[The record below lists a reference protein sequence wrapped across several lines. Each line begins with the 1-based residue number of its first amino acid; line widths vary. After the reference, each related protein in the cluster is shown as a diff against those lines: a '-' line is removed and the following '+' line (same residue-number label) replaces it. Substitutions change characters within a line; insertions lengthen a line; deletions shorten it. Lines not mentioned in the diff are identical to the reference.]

1 MSAARWID
9 LDGAANARD
18 LGGLPTA
25 DGSTVQAGRL
35 IRSDNLQGL
44 TESDVRLLVDDIGV
58 RAVVDLRTG
67 VEVRSEGPGPLMRES
82 DVEVRNLSLFPEA
95 GTATDAAAAEDGP
108 VVLPWHERAASE
120 SGSEST
126 RESGDESRRGAA
138 GVYLRYLDDR
148 ADSVLEALRTIAHSD
163 GATVVHCAAGKDRT
177 GVVIAFALAEVGVLR
192 AAIVADYARSAE
204 RIEAIF
210 ARLRASHTYAQDLTD
225 EVDNHRPRAVT
236 MERLL
241 DAVDDIHGGVPA
253 WLRTHGWSD
262 ADAAALR
269 RKLLH

>member
-18 LGGLPTA
+18 LGGLPTT

-35 IRSDNLQGL
+35 VRSDNLQGL

-67 VEVRSEGPGPLMRES
+67 VEVRSEGPGPLMGES

-95 GTATDAAAAEDGP
+95 GTTTDAAAAEDGP
-108 VVLPWHERAASE
+108 VVLPWHERD
-120 SGSEST
+120 T
-126 RESGDESRRGAA
+126 PESGDESRRGAA

-148 ADSVLEALRTIAHSD
+148 ADSVLEALRTIAASD
-163 GATVVHCAAGKDRT
+163 GATIVHCAAGKDRT

-192 AAIVADYARSAE
+192 SAIVADYARSAE

-210 ARLRASHTYAQDLTD
+210 ARLRASHTYAHDLTD